1 MSCKLF
7 LSHSSKDLWAV
18 SSFVYFMYKIG
29 LSEKDILCS
38 SVPETKISIGNDIY
52 DYLNNY
58 LSSEELYVIF
68 FLSDNYYSSPVCLNE
83 MGAVWLKR
91 SDSLNLLLNGLDF
104 SDVKGVVGNTKIG
117 IKLGNCDSMTKAS
130 FNELLEILKNKFNIC
145 PSPTNWEIARDN
157 FLKSVTE
164 SHRQIDMSFSRSY
177 CIGDSENEGC
187 KIIKKNSS
195 ANTIFSQIDFSQT
208 DSKLCDIVIFN
219 GVRNFTSYYINR
231 KNICFEAYADAGIHL
246 IDVELCFNDVDIP
259 YEIYINE
266 DEKSF
271 KIPLEQFCNHLSYWQ
286 DVPQIKFVVH
296 RKNVT
301 EKGNL
306 VIKNLRIE

>member
-7 LSHSSKDLWAV
+7 LSHSSNDLGAV
-18 SSFVYFMYKIG
+18 TSFVNFMYKIG
-29 LSEKDILCS
+29 LTEKDILCT
-38 SVPETKISIGNDIY
+38 SVPETKISITNDIY

-58 LSSEELYVIF
+58 LSTKELYVIF

-91 SDSLNLLLNGLDF
+91 SDSLNFLLNGLDF
-104 SDVKGVVGNTKIG
+104 PDVKGVVGNTKIG

-130 FNELLEILKNKFNIC
+130 FNELLDVLKNKFNIS
-145 PSPTNWEIARDN
+145 PSPTNWEMARDT
-157 FLKSVTE
+157 FLQSVME
-164 SHRQIDMSFSRSY
+164 NQRQIDMSFSRSY
-177 CIGDSENEGC
+177 CIDDSENDGC

-195 ANTIFSQIDFSQT
+195 ANTIFAQIDFSQT
-208 DSKLCDIVIFN
+208 DSKLCDIVVFN
-219 GVRNFTSYYINR
+219 SIRNFTSYYINR

-246 IDVELCFNDVDIP
+246 IDVELRLNDIDIP

-266 DEKSF
+266 DEKSI
-271 KIPLEQFCNHLSYWQ
+271 KIPLGQFCNHISYWQ

-301 EKGNL
+301 EKANL